1 MGQDDSIWRAL
12 VNSLPEI
19 PSGGQNAPDLENLP
33 KQKIRGRKFKVQKI
47 VTEIYVY
54 TDLED
59 NAFSEACFQEL
70 YLLGE
75 MSEAKLKKLLAAE
88 ARRRERE
95 G

>member
-1 MGQDDSIWRAL
+1 MADDSIWRVL

-19 PSGGQNAPDLENLP
+19 PEDGTSAPDMENF
-33 KQKIRGRKFKVQKI
+33 KKKSTSRKFRVQKI

-54 TDLED
+54 TDLQD
-59 NAFSEACFQEL
+59 QAFSEMCFQDL

-88 ARRRERE
+88 TKRRQKDES
-95 G
+95 